1 MFSVVI
7 PLYNKELSIQ
17 NTINS
22 VLQQSFQDF
31 EIVVVNDGSTDTS
44 VAKVEEIED
53 SRIRI
58 VHQQNQGVSAA
69 RNKGVVEA
77 KFSWI
82 AFLDG
87 DDLWETN
94 HLQEVDEMI
103 RLFPQEKV
111 FATSFEYSDTRPMFR
126 HPRES
131 KIFKVD
137 DYFKDALKENMMWTS
152 IVVINK
158 ELFNKVGRFNTEL
171 SRGEDLDLWARLV
184 RQFPLIKSSMIT
196 AVYRVEA
203 ENRTNLIKDL
213 SSTHIYH
220 LNLTDTLSESE
231 YRYYVFLILRRMY
244 DYYFKFNFKEYKEIK
259 KKYKISFLSFFCYSI
274 ARIKGKILNRITRA
288 LGNK

>member
-69 RNKGVVEA
+69 RNKGVAEA

-111 FATSFEYSDTRPMFR
+111 FATSFEYSDNRPMFR

-152 IVVINK
+152 VVVVAK
-158 ELFNKVGRFNTEL
+158 EAFNQAGKFNIQL
-171 SRGEDLDLWARLV
+171 NRGEDLDLWARLARFNSLV
-184 RQFPLIKSSMIT
+184 KSSAIT
-196 AVYRVEA
+196 SVYRVEA
-203 ENRTNLIKDL
+203 ENR
-213 SSTHIYH
+213 STAINGISTSIVTYY
-220 LNLTDTLSESE
+220 DFSEAHSKAE
-231 YRYYVFLILRRMY
+231 EV
-244 DYYFKFNFKEYKEIK
+244 YFKLLIIKKLRSLLINKNFYWFSILYLKHRKKISILEILKLKEID
-259 KKYKISFLSFFCYSI
+259 
-274 ARIKGKILNRITRA
+274 A
-288 LGNK
+288 LQGN